1 MSGLGRMAGRVLGA
15 VWPRGAAERFAARV
29 FAGPD
34 VARDLLLE
42 SALPLVGD
50 DTFELDE
57 AGVDLGDPVLSDF
70 PGCNCAGAR
79 AADLMDHRPD
89 CAARTGLRPAGVC
102 APPTPTPAGHLNI
115 GHDELAARI
124 LASFGYRRYDLRRLA
139 DNAASDLLAEYRIQR
154 STPPAPFTTFRDIAH
169 AAQLI
174 LAYSDEP
181 DWADENARLAT
192 RALANRL
199 AEAAAD
205 NPHP

>member
-89 CAARTGLRPAGVC
+89 CAARTGLRPAGEC
-102 APPTPTPAGHLNI
+102 APPTPPPAGHLDPPHVGKTPAAESEARSSAA
-115 GHDELAARI
+115 GHPSLDVPLVVELLEPYEPAEFAALLRVYATELISPGRVLRLAA
-124 LASFGYRRYDLRRLA
+124 
-139 DNAASDLLAEYRIQR
+139 LLDPR
-154 STPPAPFTTFRDIAH
+154 P
-169 AAQLI
+169 
-174 LAYSDEP
+174 
-181 DWADENARLAT
+181 
-192 RALANRL
+192 
-199 AEAAAD
+199 
-205 NPHP
+205 